1 MNKSL
6 CHPSFEHLRSAHV
19 GSLDIELHEFRHPAT
34 GAMHYHIA
42 ADNPENVFLVGLR
55 TVPED
60 STGVAHILEH
70 TVLCG
75 SERYPVRDPFFMMIR
90 RSLNTF
96 MNAFTSSDWTAYPF
110 ATQNRK
116 DYFNLLDVYLDA
128 VFFSRLDELDF
139 MQEGHR
145 VEFDKADDPGTDLVY
160 KGVVFNEMKGAMSSP
175 TSLLWQTLSK
185 HLFPDNTYHH
195 NSGGDPEVIPELT
208 WRQLREFYDT
218 HYHPSNAVFM
228 TYGDL
233 SPDVLQER
241 FQERVLSR
249 FEALDRTIEVRPAL
263 RYHAPM
269 RVEEAYAVSDEDVE
283 GKTHVVLGW
292 LLGQSV
298 DLDDRLRAHLLSSV
312 LLDNSASPLML
323 ALEKSELGSSPSP
336 LCGLEDGSL
345 EMVFVCGLEGSER
358 ERAEAVES
366 MIVETLERVAAD
378 GIPQARIDAVLHQLE
393 LSQRE
398 IRGDGMPFGLQLV
411 LSGLST
417 AMQRGDT
424 LAAIDL
430 GPALERLR
438 EDAAAPDFVQRLVT
452 DLLLDNP
459 HRVTLT
465 LRPDPKLSERRN
477 AAEKARLLRLQGS
490 LDDAAKATIVERAA
504 ALAERQAAED
514 DPEILPKVTREDV
527 PGTLHVPE
535 GAEATIAGRPA
546 ALYAA
551 GTNGLVYDHV
561 AIEVPELEPELLEL
575 MPLYTG
581 FLTELGSGGRDY
593 LETQVRQ
600 SEVTG
605 GIAAYTIQRGAI
617 DDEQDVS
624 SWLLLRGKALVRNS
638 DALAELL
645 HDTLAS
651 VRFDEHERMR
661 ELVAQSRAAREQSVT
676 GSGHVLAMMAAASG
690 MSPVGR
696 LSHRLGGL
704 EGIRGLKRL
713 DDSLGD
719 ASGGRRGDADA
730 LAAFADRLSA
740 LHAKLQSAPRRF
752 MAVAEQAELDGVRAG
767 LDARFGDLPIEDA
780 KPLVLAPVRERVGEV
795 WVANTE
801 INFCARAYPTVPS
814 AHDDAAALS
823 VLGPFLRNGFL
834 HRAIRETGG
843 AYGGGAS
850 QDAETASFRFY
861 SYRDPRTAETLAD
874 FDRSIQWL
882 LNEPHDARS
891 LDEAVLNVVS
901 GIDKPGSPS
910 GEARGAWQA
919 ELFGR
924 TAERRRRFRQR
935 ILDVSLEDLRR
946 VGERYL
952 GSAEPSTAIVT
963 SEKVASGDAVAA
975 LGLERRT
982 L

>member
-6 CHPSFEHLRSAHV
+6 AHPSFEHLRSAHV
-19 GSLDIELHEFRHPAT
+19 DSLDIELHEFRHPAT

-145 VEFDKADDPGTDLVY
+145 VEFEKADDPATELVY

-175 TSLLWQTLSK
+175 SSLLWQTLSK
-185 HLFPDNTYHH
+185 HLFQDNTYHY

-233 SPDVLQER
+233 PPAELQER
-241 FQERVLSR
+241 FHERVLIR
-249 FEALDRTIEVRPAL
+249 FEALDRTVAVKPAL
-263 RYHAPM
+263 RYHAPV
-269 RVEEAYAVSDEDVE
+269 RVEEAYAVADEDVE
-283 GKTHVVLGW
+283 GKTHVVVGW
-292 LLGQSV
+292 LLGESV
-298 DLDDRLRAHLLSSV
+298 DLDQRLRAHLLSSV
-312 LLDNSASPLML
+312 LLDNSASPLMQ
-323 ALEKSELGSSPSP
+323 ALEKSDLGSSPSP

-358 ERAEAVES
+358 ERAEAVEA
-366 MIVETLERVAAD
+366 MVVEILERVASD
-378 GIPQARIDAVLHQLE
+378 GIPRERIDAVLHQLE

-417 AMQRGDT
+417 AMQRGDA

-430 GPALERLR
+430 DPALERLR
-438 EDAAAPDFVQRLVT
+438 SDAAEDGFVERLVREW
-452 DLLLDNP
+452 LLDNP

-465 LRPDPKLSERRN
+465 LRPDPKVSERRN
-477 AAEKARLLRLQGS
+477 AAEKSRLARLQGS
-490 LDDAAKATIVERAA
+490 LGDDEKRTIVARAKD
-504 ALAERQAAED
+504 LAERQAAED

-527 PGTLHVPE
+527 PETLHVPE
-535 GAEATIAGRPA
+535 GEDAEIGGRPA

-551 GTNGLVYDHV
+551 GTNGLVYGHV
-561 AIEVPELEPELLEL
+561 AVHVPELEPELLEL
-575 MPLYTG
+575 LPLYTG
-581 FLTELGSGGRDY
+581 FLTELGSGDRDY

-605 GIAAYTIQRGAI
+605 GLSAYTLKRGSV
-617 DDEQDVS
+617 DDEQDVD
-624 SWLLLRGKALVRNS
+624 SWLVLRGKALTRNL
-638 DALAELL
+638 DPLAELM
-645 HDTLAS
+645 HETLAS

-676 GSGHVLAMMAAASG
+676 GSGHVLAMMAASAG

-696 LSHRLGGL
+696 LSHRLNGL
-704 EGIRGLKRL
+704 EGIRSLKGL
-713 DDSLGD
+713 DDSFD
-719 ASGGRRGDADA
+719 AHGHV
-730 LAAFADRLSA
+730 AAFAERLAA
-740 LHAKLQSAPRRF
+740 LHERVSRAPRRF
-752 MAVAEQAELDGVRAG
+752 MAVAEQSELERVRES
-767 LDARFGDLPIEDA
+767 LDARFGRMPCDESLGALSLPR
-780 KPLVLAPVRERVGEV
+780 VRENVGEV

-814 AHDDAAALS
+814 AHPDAAALA
-823 VLGPFLRNGFL
+823 VLGPFMRNGFL

-861 SYRDPRTAETLAD
+861 SYRDPRTVETLAD
-874 FDRSIQWL
+874 FERSIEWL
-882 LNEPHDARS
+882 VGRAHEARE

-910 GEARGAWQA
+910 GEARNAWQA

-924 TAERRRRFRQR
+924 TAERRREFRRR
-935 ILDVSLEDLRR
+935 ILNVTLEDLVR
-946 VGERYL
+946 VGQTYL
-952 GSAEPSTAIVT
+952 AGAASSTAVLT
-963 SEKVASGDAVAA
+963 SESGADSKAVRD